1 MLLFFVFII
10 RIDKIFI
17 WEMKYMAQSAKKD
30 LTLLHALITVF
41 LMFGFAQVVPPLGSI
56 TPYGMKILGIFIGL
70 LYGWTASNLIWPT
83 FLGMIALVSTGAFTM
98 KEFFALSFGNE
109 TVVFLMVLFVFTG
122 LVDAVGLIK
131 FIANWFVSRKCV
143 NGRPWVFSTLV
154 IFGAFVAGG
163 FINMFAAL
171 IVFWGIIY
179 IVSDMFGFKPYDKY
193 PTLMIFGVIFMAQIG
208 FCVFPFKVVV
218 YMLLGVFKTIS
229 GLQVDFLKYFLFTFP
244 LGLIILCAFVLLCRF
259 VLRPDVSH
267 LYEITPERFAQK
279 LTLNGEQKIGIGF
292 LMALFV
298 LLFLPSVLPD
308 GTALKTMLNTVGSSG
323 TIMVI
328 LGLLTIWQ
336 YQHKPLIDFG
346 QAAAKG
352 VGWDTIIITVTILPV
367 CNILTADVTGIKA
380 FLVAQLGP
388 MLSGRSAM
396 VFSIVIIAIAMI
408 TTNILNNAVVGII
421 LLSITFSL
429 SATIPINSIAIAA
442 LIIFCAHIAIVTP
455 AASIYGALL
464 YSNGDW
470 IKPRDGYKYGFITV
484 LMTLILT
491 ATIGL
496 AWANFIF

>member
-1 MLLFFVFII
+1 MQAKEQTESYSPLKMVHVAVTLVIMLG
-10 RIDKIFI
+10 
-17 WEMKYMAQSAKKD
+17 
-30 LTLLHALITVF
+30 
-41 LMFGFAQVVPPLGSI
+41 FGYLPAPAPI
-56 TPYGMKILGIFIGL
+56 TPVGMKVLGVFFAL
-70 LYGWTASNLIWPT
+70 LYGWTFSGLVWPSL
-83 FLGMIALVSTGAFTM
+83 FGMVVLGMSGATTLKEIFAAGFGNDSTIFVIFMMIFLAVIDNMGVTDYLANWFITRKFLIGRPYLFSFFILLGAYLISALVST
-98 KEFFALSFGNE
+98 
-109 TVVFLMVLFVFTG
+109 
-122 LVDAVGLIK
+122 
-131 FIANWFVSRKCV
+131 
-143 NGRPWVFSTLV
+143 
-154 IFGAFVAGG
+154 
-163 FINMFAAL
+163 FAA
-171 IVFWGIIY
+171 IFVFWGIIY
-179 IVSDMFGFKPYDKY
+179 SICKEVGYKPYDKY